1 MNDSK
6 PATSETQRFEDW
18 VREHGR
24 AVRGYLWALTRDEAA
39 ADLTQEVF
47 LRAWKARRRYEENGN
62 ARAYLLRIADR
73 LATDR
78 FREIARCPAAE
89 PEEIASLPGSV
100 TTDDP
105 AAIAVRKEDAA
116 LLDAALADLSPFQ
129 RRVLLLRYY
138 GQMPFAEIAQSLEMP
153 LGTVLSHCRR
163 GLEQLRKRLGK
174 GVRVPE

>member
-1 MNDSK
+1 MSDSK
-6 PATSETQRFEDW
+6 PATSETRRFEDW

-78 FREIARCPAAE
+78 FRELARRPAAGS
-89 PEEIASLPGSV
+89 EEIGSLPGSV

-105 AAIAVRKEDAA
+105 ATIAVQEEDVA
-116 LLDAALADLSPFQ
+116 LLNAALADLSPFQ

-138 GQMPFAEIAQSLEMP
+138 GQMPFAEIAESMELP
-153 LGTVLSHCRR
+153 VNTVLSHCRR

-174 GVRVPE
+174 GVRVSE